1 MGEPTG
7 TSTKFCEQM
16 TKAVHDYFAQHGLTL
31 PPGCVTQIPLEW
43 EGKVQDRVDRLYDM
57 LLNDAA
63 ALKAIQDADCVFWT
77 THSQGTPVSAIL
89 MDRLI
94 RQGILRLPRQHVC
107 FLAMAGIAH
116 GPFTS
121 LKGNLIVK
129 VKDKKKKKTGPIRY

>member
-7 TSTKFCEQM
+7 TSTKFCDQM
-16 TKAVHDYFAQHGLTL
+16 TKAVQDYFEQRHGLTL
-31 PPGCVTQIPLEW
+31 PPDCVTQIPLQW
-43 EGKVQDRVDRLYDM
+43 EGKVQERVERLYSM
-57 LLNDAA
+57 LVDEPA
-63 ALKAIQDADCVFWT
+63 ALKAVQEADCIFWT

-94 RQGILRLPRQHVC
+94 RDGIIRLQRQHVC

-129 VKDKKKKKTGPIRY
+129 VSWGDRM